1 MSLAKSNN
9 LSEQFGNDIRSL
21 LSLLESSQE
30 LRQFLANPLI
40 KPDAKK
46 AVIQQIAGE
55 EMNPLMRNFLR
66 LLVDKGR
73 ILFLEGIGKQYLTKL
88 RELNQTVLAEVTSAV
103 PLSDAQMQTVREK
116 VQAMTSARQVE
127 IETKIDAD
135 LIGGVVI
142 KVGSQVIDASL
153 RGQLRRLGIRLSSW
167 FKEEVRW
174 KSEEGRKP
182 FDFAQGTNKEE
193 GKSQTATRNKLIYIA
208 ELFSPN
214 S

>member
-9 LSEQFGNDIRSL
+9 LSEEFGNEIRSL
-21 LSLLESSQE
+21 LGLLESSE
-30 LRQFLANPLI
+30 DLRQFLGNPLI

-46 AVIQQIAGE
+46 AVIKQIAGAD
-55 EMNPLMRNFLR
+55 MNPLMRSFLS
-66 LLVDKGR
+66 LLIDKGR
-73 ILFLEGIGKQYLTKL
+73 ILFLEGIGKQYLTQL

-103 PLSDAQMQTVREK
+103 PLSDAQQQTVREK

-167 FKEEVRW
+167 
-174 KSEEGRKP
+174 
-182 FDFAQGTNKEE
+182 
-193 GKSQTATRNKLIYIA
+193 
-208 ELFSPN
+208 
-214 S
+214 

>member
-1 MSLAKSNN
+1 MSKVSTEVLQPYASALMSLAKSNN
-9 LSEQFGNDIRSL
+9 LSEQFGEDIRSL
-21 LSLLESSQE
+21 LNLLENSEE
-30 LRQFLANPLI
+30 LRLFLGSPLV
-40 KPDAKK
+40 KPQDKK
-46 AVIQQIAGE
+46 AVIDRIAGD

-73 ILFLEGIGKQYLTKL
+73 ILFLEGIGKKYLTEL

-103 PLSDAQMQTVREK
+103 PLSEAQQQTVREK

-153 RGQLRRLGIRLSSW
+153 RGQLRRLGIRL
-167 FKEEVRW
+167 
-174 KSEEGRKP
+174 
-182 FDFAQGTNKEE
+182 
-193 GKSQTATRNKLIYIA
+193 
-208 ELFSPN
+208 N

>member
-21 LSLLESSQE
+21 LGLLESSE
-30 LRQFLANPLI
+30 DLRQFLGNPLI

-46 AVIQQIAGE
+46 AVLKQIAGE
-55 EMNPLMRNFLR
+55 EMNPLMRSFLS
-66 LLVDKGR
+66 LLIDKGR
-73 ILFLEGIGKQYLTKL
+73 ILFLEGIGKQYLTQL
-88 RELNQTVLAEVTSAV
+88 RALNQTVLAEVTSAV
-103 PLSDAQMQTVREK
+103 PLSDAQKETVREK

-153 RGQLRRLGIRLSSW
+153 RGQLRRLGIRLASW
-167 FKEEVRW
+167 
-174 KSEEGRKP
+174 
-182 FDFAQGTNKEE
+182 
-193 GKSQTATRNKLIYIA
+193 
-208 ELFSPN
+208 
-214 S
+214 

>member
-1 MSLAKSNN
+1 MSKVSTEVLQPYASALMSLAKSNN
-9 LSEQFGNDIRSL
+9 LSEQFGEDIRSL
-21 LSLLESSQE
+21 LNLLENSEE
-30 LRQFLANPLI
+30 LRLFLGSPLV
-40 KPDAKK
+40 KPQDKK
-46 AVIQQIAGE
+46 AVIDRIAGS
-55 EMNPLMRNFLR
+55 EMNPLMKNFLR

-73 ILFLEGIGKQYLTKL
+73 ILFLEGIGKKYLTEL

-103 PLSDAQMQTVREK
+103 PLSDAQQQTVREK

-153 RGQLRRLGIRLSSW
+153 RGQLRRLGIRL
-167 FKEEVRW
+167 
-174 KSEEGRKP
+174 
-182 FDFAQGTNKEE
+182 
-193 GKSQTATRNKLIYIA
+193 
-208 ELFSPN
+208 N

>member
-1 MSLAKSNN
+1 MSKINTQVLQPYASALMSLAKSNN

-21 LSLLESSQE
+21 LSMLESSEE
-30 LRQFLANPLI
+30 LRQFLANPLV

-46 AVIQQIAGE
+46 AVIQQITGE
-55 EMNPLMRNFLR
+55 EINPLMRSFLS

-73 ILFLEGIGKQYLTKL
+73 ILFLEGIGKQYLTQL

-103 PLSDAQMQTVREK
+103 PLSEAQQQTVSEK
-116 VQAMTSARQVE
+116 VQSMTGARQVE

-153 RGQLRRLGIRLSSW
+153 RGQLRRLGIRLAS
-167 FKEEVRW
+167 
-174 KSEEGRKP
+174 
-182 FDFAQGTNKEE
+182 
-193 GKSQTATRNKLIYIA
+193 
-208 ELFSPN
+208 
-214 S
+214 

>member
-1 MSLAKSNN
+1 M
-9 LSEQFGNDIRSL
+9 
-21 LSLLESSQE
+21 
-30 LRQFLANPLI
+30 RQFLANPLV

-55 EMNPLMRNFLR
+55 EMNPLMHSFLK

-73 ILFLEGIGKQYLTKL
+73 ILFLEGIGKQYLARL

-103 PLSDAQMQTVREK
+103 PLSDAQQQTVREK
-116 VQAMTSARQVE
+116 VQAMTSASQVE

-135 LIGGVVI
+135 LIGGVII

-153 RGQLRRLGIRLSSW
+153 RGQLRRLGIRL
-167 FKEEVRW
+167 
-174 KSEEGRKP
+174 
-182 FDFAQGTNKEE
+182 
-193 GKSQTATRNKLIYIA
+193 
-208 ELFSPN
+208 N

>member
-1 MSLAKSNN
+1 MSKVSTEVLQPYASALMSLAKSNN

-73 ILFLEGIGKQYLTKL
+73 ILFLEGIGQQYLTKL

-103 PLSDAQMQTVREK
+103 PLSDAQQQTVREK
-116 VQAMTSARQVE
+116 VQAMTGARQVE

-153 RGQLRRLGIRLSSW
+153 RGQLRRLGIRLSS
-167 FKEEVRW
+167 
-174 KSEEGRKP
+174 
-182 FDFAQGTNKEE
+182 
-193 GKSQTATRNKLIYIA
+193 
-208 ELFSPN
+208 
-214 S
+214 

>member
-9 LSEQFGNDIRSL
+9 LSEEFGNDIRSL
-21 LSLLESSQE
+21 LSLLESSEE

-40 KPDAKK
+40 KQDAKK

-103 PLSDAQMQTVREK
+103 PLSDAQQQTVREK
-116 VQAMTSARQVE
+116 VQAMTGARQVE

-153 RGQLRRLGIRLSSW
+153 RGQLRRLGIRLAS
-167 FKEEVRW
+167 
-174 KSEEGRKP
+174 
-182 FDFAQGTNKEE
+182 
-193 GKSQTATRNKLIYIA
+193 
-208 ELFSPN
+208 
-214 S
+214 

>member
-1 MSLAKSNN
+1 VSKINTQVLQPYASALMSLAKSNN

-21 LSLLESSQE
+21 LSMLESSEE
-30 LRQFLANPLI
+30 LRQFLANPLV

-46 AVIQQIAGE
+46 AVIQQITGE
-55 EMNPLMRNFLR
+55 EINPLMRSFLS

-73 ILFLEGIGKQYLTKL
+73 ILFLEGIGKQYLTQL

-103 PLSDAQMQTVREK
+103 PLSEAQQQTVSEK
-116 VQAMTSARQVE
+116 VQSMTGARQVE

-153 RGQLRRLGIRLSSW
+153 RGQLRRLGIRLAS
-167 FKEEVRW
+167 
-174 KSEEGRKP
+174 
-182 FDFAQGTNKEE
+182 
-193 GKSQTATRNKLIYIA
+193 
-208 ELFSPN
+208 
-214 S
+214 

>member
-1 MSLAKSNN
+1 MSLAQSNS
-9 LSEQFGNDIRSL
+9 LTEQFGEDLRSL
-21 LSLLESSQE
+21 LSLLKSSEE
-30 LRQFLANPLI
+30 LRLFLASPLV
-40 KPDAKK
+40 KADDKK
-46 AVIQQIAGE
+46 AVIDRISGE

-73 ILFLEGIGKQYLTKL
+73 ILFLEGIGEQYLSKL

-103 PLSDAQMQTVREK
+103 PLSEAQQQSVREK

-153 RGQLRRLGIRLSSW
+153 RGQLRRLGIRL
-167 FKEEVRW
+167 
-174 KSEEGRKP
+174 
-182 FDFAQGTNKEE
+182 
-193 GKSQTATRNKLIYIA
+193 
-208 ELFSPN
+208 N

>member
-1 MSLAKSNN
+1 VSKVSTEVLQPYASALMSLAKSNN
-9 LSEQFGNDIRSL
+9 LSEEFGNDIRSL
-21 LSLLESSQE
+21 LSLLESSEE

-40 KPDAKK
+40 KQDAKK

-103 PLSDAQMQTVREK
+103 PLSDAQQQTVREK
-116 VQAMTSARQVE
+116 VQAMTGARQVE

-153 RGQLRRLGIRLSSW
+153 RGQLRRLGIRLAS
-167 FKEEVRW
+167 
-174 KSEEGRKP
+174 
-182 FDFAQGTNKEE
+182 
-193 GKSQTATRNKLIYIA
+193 
-208 ELFSPN
+208 
-214 S
+214 

>member
-1 MSLAKSNN
+1 MSTVSTEVLQPYASALMSLAQSNN
-9 LSEQFGNDIRSL
+9 LSEKFGEDIRSL
-21 LSLLESSQE
+21 LSLLEGSE
-30 LRQFLANPLI
+30 DLRQFLGNPLV

-55 EMNPLMRNFLR
+55 EMSPLMHSFLK

-73 ILFLEGIGKQYLTKL
+73 IVFLEGIGKQYLARL

-103 PLSDAQMQTVREK
+103 PLSDAQQQTVREK
-116 VQAMTSARQVE
+116 VQAMTSASQVE

-135 LIGGVVI
+135 LIGGVII

-153 RGQLRRLGIRLSSW
+153 RGQLRRLGIRL
-167 FKEEVRW
+167 
-174 KSEEGRKP
+174 
-182 FDFAQGTNKEE
+182 
-193 GKSQTATRNKLIYIA
+193 
-208 ELFSPN
+208 N

>member
-1 MSLAKSNN
+1 MSKINTQVLQPYASALMLLAKSNN

-21 LSLLESSQE
+21 LSMVESSEE
-30 LRQFLANPLI
+30 LRQFLANPLV

-46 AVIQQIAGE
+46 AVIQQITGE
-55 EMNPLMRNFLR
+55 EINPLMRSFLS

-73 ILFLEGIGKQYLTKL
+73 ILFLEGIGKQYLTQL

-103 PLSDAQMQTVREK
+103 PLSEAQQQTVSEK
-116 VQAMTSARQVE
+116 VQAMTGARQVE

-153 RGQLRRLGIRLSSW
+153 RGQLRRLGIRLAS
-167 FKEEVRW
+167 
-174 KSEEGRKP
+174 
-182 FDFAQGTNKEE
+182 
-193 GKSQTATRNKLIYIA
+193 
-208 ELFSPN
+208 
-214 S
+214 

>member
-9 LSEQFGNDIRSL
+9 LSEEFGNEIRSL
-21 LSLLESSQE
+21 LGLLESSE
-30 LRQFLANPLI
+30 DLRQFLGNPLI

-46 AVIQQIAGE
+46 AVIKQIAGE
-55 EMNPLMRNFLR
+55 DMNPLMRSFLS
-66 LLVDKGR
+66 LLIDKGR
-73 ILFLEGIGKQYLTKL
+73 ILFLEGIGKQYLTQL

-103 PLSDAQMQTVREK
+103 PLSDAQQQTVREK

-153 RGQLRRLGIRLSSW
+153 RGQLRRLGIRLAS
-167 FKEEVRW
+167 
-174 KSEEGRKP
+174 
-182 FDFAQGTNKEE
+182 
-193 GKSQTATRNKLIYIA
+193 
-208 ELFSPN
+208 
-214 S
+214 

>member
-1 MSLAKSNN
+1 MSKVSTEVLQPYASALMSLAKSNN

-103 PLSDAQMQTVREK
+103 PLSDAQKQTVREK

-127 IETKIDAD
+127 IETKI
-135 LIGGVVI
+135 VVI

-153 RGQLRRLGIRLSSW
+153 RGQLRRLGIRLAS
-167 FKEEVRW
+167 
-174 KSEEGRKP
+174 
-182 FDFAQGTNKEE
+182 
-193 GKSQTATRNKLIYIA
+193 
-208 ELFSPN
+208 
-214 S
+214 

>member
-1 MSLAKSNN
+1 VSKVSTEVLQPYASALMSLAKSNN
-9 LSEQFGNDIRSL
+9 LSEQFGEDIRSL
-21 LSLLESSQE
+21 LNLLENSEE
-30 LRQFLANPLI
+30 LRLFLGSPLV
-40 KPDAKK
+40 KPQDKK
-46 AVIQQIAGE
+46 AVIDRIAGS
-55 EMNPLMRNFLR
+55 EMNPLMQNFLR

-73 ILFLEGIGKQYLTKL
+73 ILFLEGIGKKYLTEL

-103 PLSDAQMQTVREK
+103 PLSDAQQQTVREK

-153 RGQLRRLGIRLSSW
+153 RGQLRRLGIRL
-167 FKEEVRW
+167 
-174 KSEEGRKP
+174 
-182 FDFAQGTNKEE
+182 
-193 GKSQTATRNKLIYIA
+193 
-208 ELFSPN
+208 N